1 MKQPSQEELKMVF
14 APTETLFDDILDFLA
29 STPWPAQIIEY
40 RPPEVLQARLSELL
54 AKNRL
59 SRLSETEQMELD
71 EFLRMNRFMS
81 RLKIKA
87 RQKLTA

>member
-1 MKQPSQEELKMVF
+1 MAF
-14 APTETLFDDILDFLA
+14 APLETLFDDILDFLA
-29 STPWPAQIIEY
+29 SSPSPAQIVEY
-40 RPPEVLQARLSELL
+40 RPPGVLQERLSELL
-54 AKNRL
+54 AKNR
-59 SRLSETEQMELD
+59 SSQISETEQMELD

>member
-1 MKQPSQEELKMVF
+1 MTF
-14 APTETLFDDILDFLA
+14 TPTETLFDDILGFLA
-29 STPWPAQIIEY
+29 STSSPVQIIEY
-40 RPPEVLQARLSELL
+40 KPPEALQERLSELL
-54 AKNRL
+54 AKNRTGQ
-59 SRLSETEQMELD
+59 LSETEQMELD

>member
-1 MKQPSQEELKMVF
+1 MAF
-14 APTETLFDDILDFLA
+14 ASTETLFDDILDFLA
-29 STPWPAQIIEY
+29 STPSPVQIIEY
-40 RPPEVLQARLSELL
+40 KPPEALQDRLSELL
-54 AKNRL
+54 AKNRTGQ
-59 SRLSETEQMELD
+59 LSETEQTELD

>member
-1 MKQPSQEELKMVF
+1 MAF
-14 APTETLFDDILDFLA
+14 APTDILFDDILEVLA
-29 STPWPAQIIEY
+29 SAPSPVQIIEY
-40 RPPEVLQARLSELL
+40 KPPEALQERLSELL
-54 AKNRL
+54 AKNRAGQ
-59 SRLSETEQMELD
+59 LSETEQMELD